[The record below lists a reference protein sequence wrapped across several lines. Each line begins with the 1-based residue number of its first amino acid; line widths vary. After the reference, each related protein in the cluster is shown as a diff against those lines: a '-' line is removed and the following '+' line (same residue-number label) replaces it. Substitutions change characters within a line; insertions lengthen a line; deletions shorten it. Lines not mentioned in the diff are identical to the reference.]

1 MEEKIRTSMEQT
13 VYEKLKYAIL
23 HRELAPG
30 TQLIESTISEKL
42 NVSRTPIRNAIKR
55 LSLEGLI
62 NIITNRGAFVIQ
74 PSIDEIVQAYEARIE
89 LECVAVKMSVSK
101 INSDDITKLKLIIEE
116 EISAYKNKDMIQ
128 FISANEAF
136 HMTLVKKSENKFL
149 IEFMQ
154 KLVNQINVYLQLFDT
169 FYSVKFNESESIKEH
184 LQIID
189 LLEKKNSLELDKA
202 LREHISHSFRDLEI
216 NKASYKM
223 LNDIF

>member
-1 MEEKIRTSMEQT
+1 MEEKPKPSMEQI
-13 VYEKLKYAIL
+13 VYDKLKYSIL

-30 TQLIESTISEKL
+30 TQLVESTISEKL
-42 NVSRTPIRNAIKR
+42 KVSRTPIRNAIKR

-62 NIITNRGAFVIQ
+62 NIIANRGAFVIQ

-89 LECVAVKMSVSK
+89 LECAAVKLSLSK
-101 INSDDITKLKLIIEE
+101 ITADDINKLKLMVEDERASFI
-116 EISAYKNKDMIQ
+116 NKDMIQ
-128 FISANEAF
+128 FIDTNEAF
-136 HMTLVKKSENKFL
+136 HMTLVRKSGNKFL

-154 KLVNQINVYLQLFDT
+154 KIVNQINVYLQLFDT
-169 FYSVKFNESESIKEH
+169 FYNVNFEESESIKEH
-184 LQIID
+184 LNIID
-189 LLEKKNSLELDKA
+189 MIEKKDSLQLDKA

>member
-1 MEEKIRTSMEQT
+1 MEEKVRPSMEQT

-30 TQLIESTISEKL
+30 TQLVESTISEKL

-62 NIITNRGAFVIQ
+62 NIIVNRGAFVIQ
-74 PSIDEIVQAYEARIE
+74 PSVEEIMQAYEARIE
-89 LECVAVKMSVSK
+89 LECAAVRLSLSK
-101 INSDDITKLKLIIEE
+101 ITDEDISKLKLMVEDE
-116 EISAYKNKDMIQ
+116 RDSFRNKDMLQ
-128 FISANEAF
+128 FINANEAF
-136 HMTLVKKSENKFL
+136 HMTLVKKSGNRFL

-154 KLVNQINVYLQLFDT
+154 KIVNQINVYLQLFDT
-169 FYSVKFNESESIKEH
+169 FYNVNFDESESIKEH
-184 LQIID
+184 LYIIS
-189 LLEKKNSLELDKA
+189 LLEKKDSLELDKA

-216 NKASYKM
+216 NKAAYKM